1 MSPVSERESPTVSL
15 RRSRGLASG
24 TRPEPTDRSGVHAR
38 DRRSVRPAGRSN
50 RAIADDMHLAVSKV
64 AKVIRPLRRKA
75 DAKVVVVFRAALIP
89 YLSRMTSN
97 IEG

>member
-1 MSPVSERESPTVSL
+1 
-15 RRSRGLASG
+15 
-24 TRPEPTDRSGVHAR
+24 
-38 DRRSVRPAGRSN
+38 
-50 RAIADDMHLAVSKV
+50 MHLAVSKV
-64 AKVIRPLRRKA
+64 AEVIRPLRRKA